1 MNHLSGAHRSRD
13 AAIANDGGG
22 DSIGNMQPFRI
33 AVLFISVLLISAAA
47 EFAFALDRT
56 QIVLVV
62 NRNVPEGEQLAKF
75 YAKARNIPPN
85 HIVSVSVPVA
95 EEIGFQ
101 QYERDL
107 APPIRSFLLR
117 NHLDGQTTCLVTFY
131 GMPIRIG
138 SRLLTPED
146 RKEVEQLKQ
155 DISQLRPKIAP
166 VVVLIEDI
174 ARSLDPAFSPNRQDD
189 IEALARRADQALQV
203 VGNRLSSVDD
213 PRERAEV
220 FGRIVQVL
228 QTLGGVSSIAERIGV
243 NELKN
248 PNLPDEQRNKWQRMI
263 QQVKQGRDEAQRL
276 QWMRYDP
283 QARAKS
289 RELTGELFGML
300 GSARLL
306 EAQLE
311 YFQTTETIAAVD
323 SELSLLWWGYYGRSR
338 WVRNPLNY
346 RFQELA
352 APKTLMVMR
361 LDGPQSGTARDIIV
375 SSLKAERDGLSGK
388 VVIDSRGIPRIKD
401 GHVDGYGQYD
411 ETLRNLSEMIR
422 TKTSL
427 KQVLD
432 THADVL
438 AANTVQDVAIY
449 CGWYSLQHY
458 VPACSFVPGAVGFHI
473 ASLELVTLHQEKGS
487 GWVRGLLEDGIA
499 ATMGA
504 VAEPYLVAFPQA
516 DEFFPLLFT
525 GKLTLAE
532 VYWKTQ
538 LTSSWMMSMIG
549 DPLYTPYKNHPAMK
563 VEDLPDALQQ
573 AITGPESQSHAAG
586 IQAAGPTGR

>member
-1 MNHLSGAHRSRD
+1 
-13 AAIANDGGG
+13 
-22 DSIGNMQPFRI
+22 MQWFRFV
-33 AVLFISVLLISAAA
+33 VLMVSALLVLAAA
-47 EFAFALDRT
+47 DCALALDRT

-85 HIVSVSVPVA
+85 HIISVSLPVS
-95 EEIGFQ
+95 EEISFQ

-117 NHLDGQTTCLVTFY
+117 NHLEEQTTCLVTFY
-131 GMPIRIG
+131 GMPLRIG
-138 SRLLTPED
+138 SRLLTKDDQQEIS
-146 RKEVEQLKQ
+146 QLKI
-155 DISQLRPKIAP
+155 DISQLRPKIEP
-166 VVVLIEDI
+166 VVGQLEDV
-174 ARSLDPAFSPNRQDD
+174 ARSLDPAFAPNRQGD
-189 IEALARRADQALQV
+189 IDALTRRADQALQA
-203 VGNRLSSVDD
+203 VGTRLPTVDD
-213 PRERAEV
+213 PNRRLEL
-220 FGRIVQVL
+220 FNQIVQVL
-228 QTLGGVSSIAERIGV
+228 QTLGGASSIAERIGA

-248 PNLPDEQRNKWQRMI
+248 PNLPDEQRQKWQQMI
-263 QQVKQGRDEAQRL
+263 QQVQQGREEAQRL

-289 RELTGELFGML
+289 RELAKDLFGLL
-300 GSARLL
+300 GYARLL
-306 EAQLE
+306 EAQLD
-311 YFQTTETIAAVD
+311 YFQTPETIAAVD
-323 SELSLLWWGYYGRSR
+323 SELSLLWWGYYSRAR

-346 RFQELA
+346 KFENLP
-352 APKTLMVMR
+352 APRTLMVMR

-388 VVIDSRGIPRIKD
+388 VVIDSRGIPRIKE
-401 GHVDGYGQYD
+401 GHVDGYGAYD
-411 ETLRNLSEMIR
+411 ETLRNLSEIVR

-427 KQVLD
+427 KQVFD
-432 THADVL
+432 SHPDVL
-438 AANTVQDVAIY
+438 AAHTVQDVAIY

-458 VPACSFVPGAVGFHI
+458 VPSCSFVPGAVGYHI

-487 GWVRGLLEDGIA
+487 GWVRGLLDDGMA

-504 VAEPYLVAFPQA
+504 VGEPYLAAFPAA

-538 LTSSWMMSMIG
+538 LTSSWMMTMIG
-549 DPLYTPYKNHPAMK
+549 DPLYTPFKNHPALK
-563 VEDLPDALQQ
+563 VRDLPEALQQ
-573 AITGPESQSHAAG
+573 AIIGPESATHPADSTSAPASQAD
-586 IQAAGPTGR
+586 IQAAGPAGR